1 MPHFISTR
9 VLIIAKYKNIY
20 NIYDID
26 RYKASREYFGWWLVG
41 CLHLN

>member
-20 NIYDID
+20 NIYDIQID
-26 RYKASREYFGWWLVG
+26 TKHLENIFVGGWWVVYI
-41 CLHLN
+41 